1 MNKSYPQAQNPLLL
15 RFHRLLDAF
24 AKSDDERD
32 FYLDKVEGFIVFVD
46 LDKGSKELDD
56 LEKELIDHSSRY
68 CLIPKMT
75 FYETKKFMEGFINE
89 KVYDIDTKEKLLD
102 IIQSKEARENF
113 LEFIYD
119 HLNEL
124 EKWQQYYQERSRIRI
139 IEWLRNQSIHFV
151 FEEDLDLTKNVME
164 KVKRHLFDV
173 KVSKDVS
180 TAREALQAK
189 AKTYY
194 SNEALNPRPK
204 RGRPPKQVVK
214 IETEPQVTVDM
225 YTTVPHSMLQFLYL
239 PEISSATSVTF
250 SARYDTEA
258 QLLASLRGSSRV
270 KVDAKL
276 QALSERLESLRH
288 LSGRLTD
295 IHDITGSESEGKLIR
310 SMTQEL
316 PDEGIEG
323 VSDKR
328 MFDLVQDVLPKD
340 KAKTRKSSG
349 EAEDVKKPG
358 VKVVT
363 QIQKKH
369 KK

>member
-1 MNKSYPQAQNPLLL
+1 
-15 RFHRLLDAF
+15 
-24 AKSDDERD
+24 
-32 FYLDKVEGFIVFVD
+32 
-46 LDKGSKELDD
+46 
-56 LEKELIDHSSRY
+56 
-68 CLIPKMT
+68 
-75 FYETKKFMEGFINE
+75 
-89 KVYDIDTKEKLLD
+89 
-102 IIQSKEARENF
+102 
-113 LEFIYD
+113 
-119 HLNEL
+119 
-124 EKWQQYYQERSRIRI
+124 
-139 IEWLRNQSIHFV
+139 
-151 FEEDLDLTKNVME
+151 
-164 KVKRHLFDV
+164 
-173 KVSKDVS
+173 
-180 TAREALQAK
+180 LQAK

-239 PEISSATSVTF
+239 PEISSASSVTF